1 MGRGGGCHSTVR
13 RNARGAMRDALPG
26 HFPAQY
32 RGKDG
37 EGFFNPKFVSSDR
50 AVRGK
55 EDLGVQWEP
64 PARYGEGGETRGGG
78 RRASP
83 AASRSKQTP
92 RKIKNKEEERGGRGG
107 GGGEGAGRP
116 PPPAGRAAAEEPA
129 RFKFAG
135 LPGCLISLC
144 LLATEAGTD
153 PARRLRRPGPGPAA
167 ASPARRSPGPAS
179 LSPAG
184 SRPTHA
190 PSPRLGRLWPQGPP
204 GPARPPLPPRTWA
217 RSAPARAARPGA
229 AAGIPPAAAAPG
241 AEPEPPIPCSAPAA
255 IPVPRTP
262 LPWPPGESTPAHP
275 PFPGGPHPHMPVMLH
290 PIPSQAMETKKKKI
304 KAPRKVSGERDGGG
318 RG

>member
-13 RNARGAMRDALPG
+13 RNARGAMRDAPPG

-107 GGGEGAGRP
+107 GVEGRELGALP
-116 PPPAGRAAAEEPA
+116 LPPAGRQ
-129 RFKFAG
+129 
-135 LPGCLISLC
+135 
-144 LLATEAGTD
+144 
-153 PARRLRRPGPGPAA
+153 RRSRPG
-167 ASPARRSPGPAS
+167 SS
-179 LSPAG
+179 
-184 SRPTHA
+184 SR
-190 PSPRLGRLWPQGPP
+190 G
-204 GPARPPLPPRTWA
+204 
-217 RSAPARAARPGA
+217 
-229 AAGIPPAAAAPG
+229 
-241 AEPEPPIPCSAPAA
+241 C
-255 IPVPRTP
+255 PV
-262 LPWPPGESTPAHP
+262 
-275 PFPGGPHPHMPVMLH
+275 V
-290 PIPSQAMETKKKKI
+290 
-304 KAPRKVSGERDGGG
+304 
-318 RG
+318 